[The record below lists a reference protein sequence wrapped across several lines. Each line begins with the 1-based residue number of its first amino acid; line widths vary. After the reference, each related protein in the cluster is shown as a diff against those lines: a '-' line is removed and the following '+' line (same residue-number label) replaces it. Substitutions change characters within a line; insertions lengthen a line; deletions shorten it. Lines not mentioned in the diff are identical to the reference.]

1 MKTHWLT
8 TYTYTCSFCRCC
20 RLYCWPLKVYAP
32 LYLKGIIT
40 RWELGWRSGRL
51 PLGARTEQKTW
62 FYLKRPLVAGITL
75 HFYVALNQR
84 LETVNCWKCNFDN
97 YVKDTGS
104 TFSSWVHIMGQ
115 WSKWTNVPKW
125 SIKHLSRSYYTAPTL
140 VPISGLWSP
149 WGLKL
154 VFWSPFGPHF
164 FSKSP
169 FSPFSA

>member
-84 LETVNCWKCNFDN
+84 LETVNCWSVNLK
-97 YVKDTGS
+97 TM
-104 TFSSWVHIMGQ
+104 W
-115 WSKWTNVPKW
+115 
-125 SIKHLSRSYYTAPTL
+125 RTL
-140 VPISGLWSP
+140 VLHSVHEFILWVSGQNGQMCKNGP
-149 WGLKL
+149 YDPYEDIFG
-154 VFWSPFGPHF
+154 FGPQFTKAYWRPCFRHQTH
-164 FSKSP
+164 SVYLATIWSQNYLDL
-169 FSPFSA
+169 